1 VTLGLGAFVRGA
13 GAVALSGIAGPIASP
28 FPAEPLAV
36 GGVLVA
42 TDKLVAA
49 AAAALAVALTTW
61 FFRRSRVG
69 LALRAIADDQEI
81 ALSMGIDV
89 HRSLALTWAVVG
101 VLSVLAGTL
110 WTIVAGVGFGV
121 VLLGLKVFPIVIL
134 GGLDST
140 PGALVGA
147 VVIGM
152 LESLTAAYVGSW
164 MGGGAS
170 TVASYLVLVAMLFVR
185 PTGLFGRPRVAR
197 A

>member
-1 VTLGLGAFVRGA
+1 MSEVAAETAAPEGPSAGTLLRRAREATGLH
-13 GAVALSGIAGPIASP
+13 
-28 FPAEPLAV
+28 
-36 GGVLVA
+36 VA
-42 TDKLVAA
+42 T
-49 AAAALAVALTTW
+49 LAVALTTW

-89 HRSLALTWAVVG
+89 HRSLAFTWAVVG

-134 GGLDST
+134 GGLDSI

-147 VVIGM
+147 VVIGI

-185 PTGLFGRPRVAR
+185 PTGLFGRPRIAR